1 MGENGSWIGWERME
15 VGYDEREWKLGKDGR
30 EWKLG
35 RIQNK
40 IQGAVKSRK
49 HLAR

>member
-15 VGYDEREWKLGKDGR
+15 VGQDEREWKLGKDGK

-35 RIQNK
+35 RMEENGSWVGFRI
-40 IQGAVKSRK
+40 RYRE
-49 HLAR
+49 L